1 MYTTFLTLTAIVAAF
16 PNASRPSEST
26 TNCAARIEDLPDVA
40 SIASVPLDAFVSYA
54 KGNLVRDNLLSSLT
68 GARPPTAATAEKRW
82 ACASSPTFTWG
93 DVDNG
98 GVGVT
103 ITNADFGWRAFYVYQ
118 NLCDYIPLKYVWIA
132 AQHTVFVSL
141 PADFQGRINR
151 GTDEVCGCP
160 IPLSV
165 GPFADSFEQ
174 WNLGG
179 VPRPLGTWLEL
190 AVDNR
195 SWIWGDVSLIR
206 GCDGPVLMWALDGS
220 GAWKGFTQNILD
232 GAPSG
237 RTPSGA
243 YDIKPSGQWV
253 IAATENWD
261 GSTNIIPMVWELQKV
276 GSEYVY
282 VDDSHGNP
290 VIASKNGRFG
300 TYWPAGIL

>member
-1 MYTTFLTLTAIVAAF
+1 MSI
-16 PNASRPSEST
+16 SPS
-26 TNCAARIEDLPDVA
+26 
-40 SIASVPLDAFVSYA
+40 AFVSYA
-54 KGNLVRDNLLSSLT
+54 QGNLIRDNLLSSLT
-68 GARPPTAATAEKRW
+68 GTGPAATLEKRW
-82 ACASSPTFTWG
+82 VCASSPTFTWG
-93 DVDNG
+93 DADNG

-103 ITNADFGWRAFYVYQ
+103 ITNADLDWRAFYVYQ
-118 NLCDYIPLKYVWIA
+118 NLCDYVPLKYLWIA

-141 PADFQGRINR
+141 PADFQGRITR
-151 GTDEVCGCP
+151 GTDE
-160 IPLSV
+160 
-165 GPFADSFEQ
+165 

-220 GAWKGFTQNILD
+220 GAWKGFTQNIVD

-237 RTPSGA
+237 ITPSGA
-243 YDIKPSGQWV
+243 YDIKPSGRWV

-261 GSTNIIPMVWELQKV
+261 GSTNIIPMAWDLQKV
-276 GSEYVY
+276 GPEHVY
-282 VDDSHGNP
+282 VDDAHGNP
-290 VIASKNGRFG
+290 VIASQNGRFG